1 MGSLKEHL
9 QVTIYNELHIFIQS
23 VHMHNKTFMQKE
35 NQLLFNKPQTLK
47 VYNSQVWLIKL

>member
-35 NQLLFNKPQTLK
+35 NQLHESFLTNLN
-47 VYNSQVWLIKL
+47 NSQVWLIKL

>member
-35 NQLLFNKPQTLK
+35 NQLLFNKPQTK
-47 VYNSQVWLIKL
+47 YIIPRYD